1 MQPHEADSADSFTGL
16 PACGMRAEF
25 DPYTSGTS
33 SGFSAGVGTQFL
45 KKL

>member
-1 MQPHEADSADSFTGL
+1 
-16 PACGMRAEF
+16 MRAEF
-25 DPYTSGTS
+25 DPYGTHPPDTSGTS